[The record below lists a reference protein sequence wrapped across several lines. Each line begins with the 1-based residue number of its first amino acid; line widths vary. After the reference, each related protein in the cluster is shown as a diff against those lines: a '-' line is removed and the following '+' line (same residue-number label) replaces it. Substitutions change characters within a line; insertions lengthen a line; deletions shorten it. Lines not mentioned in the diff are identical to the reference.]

1 MLFALLAF
9 LAGRC
14 SRPSLDV
21 VRSLLRHVVNA
32 LLSAD
37 ADAVCGAQWDQT
49 RPRASRP
56 TQRVSPPAPP
66 LDTRAG
72 TIDVAIPKP
81 RSGTYFPQWL
91 LQRRKRSETALITV
105 VTDCYLG
112 ASTRRMDKLVKTLG
126 ISSLSKSHVS
136 PMAADLNEH
145 VNQFRHRPLDDAGPF
160 HIRRRKRA

>member
-1 MLFALLAF
+1 MRCCQLMLTPC
-9 LAGRC
+9 AG
-14 SRPSLDV
+14 PGGV
-21 VRSLLRHVVNA
+21 NKIRSVTPNA
-32 LLSAD
+32 TGIAT
-37 ADAVCGAQWDQT
+37 G
-49 RPRASRP
+49 
-56 TQRVSPPAPP
+56 PP

-72 TIDVAIPKP
+72 TIDVAIPKL
-81 RSGTYFPQWL
+81 RSGTYFPQWF

-105 VTDCYLG
+105 VADCATWG